1 MVFQKTMSERR
12 SFGFSQAGGTEDA
25 RQDGSATCSEMAVE
39 KQKTECARL
48 GIE

>member
-12 SFGFSQAGGTEDA
+12 SFGFSQAGGAEDA
-25 RQDGSATCSEMAVE
+25 RQDGSTPCSEMDAE
-39 KQKTECARL
+39 KQKTELARL